1 MSLLARNFVVLNK
14 MYVKLL
20 LVACANILSLLEI
33 DLRLCPPNWN
43 HSKLIIKGA
52 SENRRLFD
60 RKIRLL
66 ELDDFGDSNAN
77 WNANGRKK
85 CAVSET

>member
-1 MSLLARNFVVLNK
+1 MGSDKGSYNLFTFVFPK
-14 MYVKLL
+14 IY
-20 LVACANILSLLEI
+20 
-33 DLRLCPPNWN
+33 
-43 HSKLIIKGA
+43 IKGA

>member
-1 MSLLARNFVVLNK
+1 MFFYRGE
-14 MYVKLL
+14 
-20 LVACANILSLLEI
+20 IL
-33 DLRLCPPNWN
+33 
-43 HSKLIIKGA
+43 KGA

-77 WNANGRKK
+77 LNANGRKK
-85 CAVSET
+85 MRIIGNLVMHFHKIAYIP

>member
-1 MSLLARNFVVLNK
+1 MNTSLLQGNLSIVEA
-14 MYVKLL
+14 LL
-20 LVACANILSLLEI
+20 
-33 DLRLCPPNWN
+33 
-43 HSKLIIKGA
+43 KGA

-60 RKIRLL
+60 RKKRLL

>member
-1 MSLLARNFVVLNK
+1 MGAFSPSDWFSHPVHLN
-14 MYVKLL
+14 
-20 LVACANILSLLEI
+20 
-33 DLRLCPPNWN
+33 D
-43 HSKLIIKGA
+43 IKGA

>member
-1 MSLLARNFVVLNK
+1 MKGYKSVVLN
-14 MYVKLL
+14 L
-20 LVACANILSLLEI
+20 
-33 DLRLCPPNWN
+33 
-43 HSKLIIKGA
+43 KGV

>member
-1 MSLLARNFVVLNK
+1 MHFIEK
-14 MYVKLL
+14 
-20 LVACANILSLLEI
+20 EPFF
-33 DLRLCPPNWN
+33 PPASGVIFAAWPYTY
-43 HSKLIIKGA
+43 LKGA